1 MIKVCVINKEG
12 TIIAEAAGTKEVN
25 LPVSRTYEEGDRV
38 VFLADETPAFYVFQ
52 ADDALGEALVY
63 VTGEVSYE
71 IPFGEKKVCY
81 SPKIFSGESHL
92 ITARKAREWEYESYR
107 NLAVNVMDQHGDT
120 NCYPHATANVETR
133 GESVFAARNAIDGVT
148 SNHSHGYWPYGS
160 GGINRN
166 PEATMRVDFG
176 REVTTDRIEIYTRA
190 DFPHVPLA
198 LLQYQLL
205 REASPLG
212 QQRNERP
219 GKLRYALDGFL
230 PVLSADQTHLSDQFH
245 HRKTLRALQSHPHL
259 PEKSLRHHH
268 AHEMYFGE
276 NPYHFAHTA
285 SQQAF

>member
-1 MIKVCVINKEG
+1 MGKSAMIKVQVINKEG

-160 GGINRN
+160 WGINRN
-166 PEATMRVDFG
+166 PQATMRVDFG

-190 DFPHVPLA
+190 DFPHDAWWTKATVRFSDDTTMICDLVKTDEGQEFTFPPKKVRWVQLEELIKADDPSPFPA
-198 LLQYQLL
+198 LSQLKVY
-205 REASPLG
+205 
-212 QQRNERP
+212 
-219 GKLRYALDGFL
+219 GK
-230 PVLSADQTHLSDQFH
+230 
-245 HRKTLRALQSHPHL
+245 
-259 PEKSLRHHH
+259 
-268 AHEMYFGE
+268 
-276 NPYHFAHTA
+276 
-285 SQQAF
+285 

>member
-1 MIKVCVINKEG
+1 MIKVQVINKER

-25 LPVSRTYEEGDRV
+25 LPVSRTYEEGDRI

-120 NCYPHATANVETR
+120 NCYPHAT
-133 GESVFAARNAIDGVT
+133 

-160 GGINRN
+160 WGINRN
-166 PEATMRVDFG
+166 PQATMRVDFG

-190 DFPHVPLA
+190 DFPHDAWWTKATVRFSDDTTMVCDLVKTDEGQEFTFPPKKVRWVQLEELIKADDPSPFPA
-198 LLQYQLL
+198 LSQLKVY
-205 REASPLG
+205 
-212 QQRNERP
+212 
-219 GKLRYALDGFL
+219 GK
-230 PVLSADQTHLSDQFH
+230 
-245 HRKTLRALQSHPHL
+245 
-259 PEKSLRHHH
+259 
-268 AHEMYFGE
+268 
-276 NPYHFAHTA
+276 
-285 SQQAF
+285 